1 MPRSAPGS
9 LLLNHCSGSLWVLS
23 RRIVGTIARNRI
35 ESGWKYTA
43 APSQAARV
51 SQYSEQCDRNKMLP
65 LNHIFQPLL
74 SPEIQCLVSPGIQR
88 LIAIIFSSLPK
99 INKSPS
105 KHCNESRLALKKIQ
119 SSFFVRTLKNNKETF
134 WRYFPF
140 SLQSIFSVARL
151 KRAEHDENMKSRQ
164 EYHIFSKNVRNK
176 FKSSITTICN
186 FFHFSSMEMHF
197 NN

>member
-119 SSFFVRTLKNNKETF
+119 VPSLSEHLKTIKRH

-140 SLQSIFSVARL
+140 SFQSIFSVARL